1 MEQFPHLNF
10 VQKLKG
16 KPRYHGGGN
25 ENNRTRENKEDRKG
39 HSEKLQRWTT
49 GNKSNWE
56 QSINLRN
63 EENLATLNEEI
74 IPIFIQINPE
84 IINAEFDLESFGI
97 EVISEEEDG
106 YIIGASLDNFRT
118 LENKI
123 NGFVE
128 SERGTGEIANFWEI
142 FEGNRNDW
150 KPKHILSEEL
160 YSKWH
165 EIEDNKVYNVEV
177 SIAFAKSIGKE
188 PDPTKRGGESRLRK
202 YREKQIELDDLLMER
217 ESHFEEFINHYGVI
231 TSSIVYLEDSFG
243 CEVSIS
249 GTGLKDLV
257 VNYQFVF
264 EISEIEE
271 ITGIEGADSEVPEI
285 EIDILPPNEGSIEV
299 GVIDSGIMENHK
311 YIAPAIKKENS
322 QSYIEGDDSTV
333 DHVLGGGHGT
343 KVAGAILYPNG
354 LTDLPIPYQLP
365 CFIRNIRVL
374 DDNNELS
381 HNYPA
386 ELVQKI
392 VSNNSDCKI
401 FNLSVCAKT
410 PHRTRHMSSWAAI
423 IDKVIYEEDLLFL
436 VSVGNI
442 SFQDIANYLNNG
454 KPYPQ
459 YLEEKLCRLANPSQS
474 SFALSVGSIN
484 YTPFEDEYWTSI
496 GGADEVSPFS
506 RIGTGIWGKIKPDV
520 VEYGGGLVSSRNGFN
535 QIREHEV
542 TSPEL
547 IRSTLHGGGAMSK
560 DCVGTSFSTPKVA
573 HIAAI
578 LKQLYPEEQSNLI
591 RAFIAQGARLPNN
604 HFRTPSKT
612 SIQHFGYGLPSLE
625 RVTKNSE
632 HRITFY
638 NTGNIKAEEA
648 HLYSLKIPEELR
660 GQGEEYDI
668 LIEITLAFSAQVRRT
683 RQKTKSY
690 LSTWLDWSTAK
701 IGERFED
708 FKDYALKETGE
719 TELAYDRGARNE
731 LHNFDWKIKNR
742 TDQGTVADI
751 NRTNS
756 SLQKDW
762 TIVRSYE
769 LPEDISIAV
778 RGHKGW
784 DKNMNEVPYALTVS
798 IEILGS
804 DIPIYELIRLEN
816 EIEIEV

>member
-16 KPRYHGGGN
+16 KPRYYGGGGKN
-25 ENNRTRENKEDRKG
+25 PITEENKRNRQG

-49 GNKSNWE
+49 ENKLNWE
-56 QSINLRN
+56 QSISLRE
-63 EENLATLNEEI
+63 EENLATIDEGI
-74 IPIFIQINPE
+74 IPIYIQVNPE

-97 EVISEEEDG
+97 EVISEKEDG

-123 NGFVE
+123 NGFIE
-128 SERGTGEIANFWEI
+128 SVRGTGEIANFWEI
-142 FEGNRNDW
+142 YDGNRDEW

-160 YSKWH
+160 YAQWE
-165 EIEDNKVYNVEV
+165 EIQDDVIYKLEV
-177 SIAFAKSIGKE
+177 SIAFAKPLGKK
-188 PDPTKRGGESRLRK
+188 PDPNVRGYQK
-202 YREKQIELDDLLMER
+202 KQLNYDEGVIQRDELLIQR
-217 ESHFEEFINHYGVI
+217 ESHFEGFINHYGEI
-231 TSSIVYLEDSFG
+231 TSSIIELEDSFG
-243 CEVSIS
+243 CEVSIY
-249 GTGLKDLV
+249 GKGLKDLV

-264 EISEIEE
+264 EITEIEE
-271 ITGIEGADSEVPEI
+271 ITGIEGTDDGMPEI
-285 EIDILPPNEGSIEV
+285 EIDILPPNEDSIEV

-311 YIAPAIKKENS
+311 YIAPAIKTQNS
-322 QSYIEGDDSTV
+322 QSYIESDDSTA

-365 CFIRNIRVL
+365 CFVRNIRVL

-410 PHRTRHMSSWAAI
+410 PCRRRHMSSWAAI

-484 YTPFEDEYWTSI
+484 YTSFQDEYWASI
-496 GGADEVSPFS
+496 GGAGDVSPFS
-506 RIGTGIWGKIKPDV
+506 RIGTGMWGEIKPDV

-535 QIREHEV
+535 QIRKHEI

-547 IRSTLHGGGAMSK
+547 IRSTLHGGGAIGK
-560 DCVGTSFSTPKVA
+560 DSVGTSFSTPKVA

-591 RAFIAQGARLPNN
+591 RAFIAQGARLPNE

-612 SIQHFGYGLPSLE
+612 SLQHFGYGLPSLE
-625 RVTKNSE
+625 RVTRNSE

-638 NTGNIKAEEA
+638 NTGDIKAEEA
-648 HLYSLKIPEELR
+648 HLYSLSIPEEIR
-660 GQGEEYDI
+660 EQGDEFDI

-701 IGERFED
+701 IGESFED
-708 FKDYALKETGE
+708 FKDYTLKEIEGLQTVYDKDARK
-719 TELAYDRGARNE
+719 ELRN
-731 LHNFDWKIKNR
+731 FTWKINSRKDFGSVDDISR
-742 TDQGTVADI
+742 TD
-751 NRTNS
+751 S

-762 TIVRSYE
+762 TILKSYE
-769 LPEDISIAV
+769 LPEELSIAV

-784 DKNMNEVPYALTVS
+784 DKNKTEVPYALTVS
-798 IEILGS
+798 IEILGT
-804 DIPIYELIRLEN
+804 DIPIYESIRLEN